1 MINAGALSGLR
12 SVAASISGLSRP
24 IKQGLLLVADIITLS
39 VCLLAALLLK
49 NGSLP
54 DDESGLLISVGVA
67 VGAGVASFALL
78 GLYRSM
84 VRFLSSRDTLALVS
98 GVGLSSLVAM
108 PVSISPSSVVIF
120 WEVAV
125 IYASLAI
132 IGVGGSRLVA
142 RHLLQKLSSNGATP
156 MIIYGAGY
164 SGRQVLMALQG
175 NPTNRVVA
183 FVDDNPALHGT
194 RIGGIRVYS
203 VRRLP
208 ELVRR
213 ETRVSV
219 LLAIPSADGE
229 RRQEILRDISS
240 LGVHIRSLP
249 DFGSIMS
256 GEARIDEIRELNTD
270 DLLGR
275 PPVAPYPDLFSACVE
290 GKSVM
295 VTGAGGSIGSE
306 LCRQLIQSRPTSLV
320 LVENS
325 EFALYGIE
333 RELRSIVNGRG
344 VSTKLVGLLGDVG
357 DRQFVDRVIKS
368 YGVQTIY
375 HAAAYKHVP
384 IVEENVF
391 RGIKNNV
398 FATQS
403 VAEAAANAGVETFV
417 LVSTDKAV
425 NPTNIMGASK
435 RVAEMILQAFQGE
448 YPTTRFAMV
457 RFGNVLASSGSVVP
471 LFQEQIRQGGPVT
484 VTHPDVIRYFMTI
497 REAAQLVVQASAMA
511 EGGDVFVLDMG
522 QPVKIVDLARRIV
535 TLMGLSV
542 RDEHNPSGDIEI
554 RFTGLRPAEKL
565 FEELLIGNNVTG
577 TRHPRI
583 LRAVE
588 HMVPWS
594 VLSAKLDRL
603 SALMAVNDARAVID
617 QLSEIVVE
625 FRPDPSVHDLLWLAM
640 RANADSSKVAPIGA
654 RRVPS

>member
-1 MINAGALSGLR
+1 MINAGVFSGLR

-24 IKQGLLLVADIITLS
+24 IKQALLLVADIVTLS

-54 DDESGLLISVGVA
+54 EDESGLLISIGVA

-108 PVSISPSSVVIF
+108 PVSISPSSVVMF

-183 FVDDNPALHGT
+183 FVDDNPALRGT

-203 VRRLP
+203 VRDLP

-219 LLAIPSADGE
+219 LLAMPSAGGE
-229 RRQEILRDISS
+229 RRQEILRDLST

-275 PPVAPYPDLFSACVE
+275 PPVAPHSDLFSACVE

-368 YGVQTIY
+368 YCVQTIY

-398 FATQS
+398 FATQI

-425 NPTNIMGASK
+425 NPTNVMGASK
-435 RVAEMILQAFQGE
+435 RAAEMILQALQE
-448 YPTTRFAMV
+448 ECSTTKFAMV

-471 LFQEQIRQGGPVT
+471 LFQDQIRQGGPVT

-535 TLMGLSV
+535 TLMGFSV
-542 RDEHNPSGDIEI
+542 RDEQNPGGDIEI

-594 VLSAKLDRL
+594 DLSVKLDRL
-603 SALMAVNDARAVID
+603 SALMTVNDARAVID
-617 QLSEIVVE
+617 QLSDIVVE
-625 FRPDPSVHDLLWLAM
+625 FRPDPSIHDLLWLAT
-640 RANADSSKVAPIGA
+640 RANADSSKVAPISA
-654 RRVPS
+654 RRAPG